1 MLALATTRQLCSA
14 LVAHYRRLQMAMTK
28 KEQAAMQAAI
38 DRADTLA
45 ALRWTGPVERDV
57 GIPLQGYSEG
67 WDYNAHSQR
76 VWVGWSAQ
84 TSHGTGAAP
93 IGGARHFNGSQGS
106 RRMFSTKAKA
116 LAAMRH
122 EMEQKAADNLMNVDR
137 QIASAIAA
145 DVAAPA
151 VGAA

>member
-1 MLALATTRQLCSA
+1 
-14 LVAHYRRLQMAMTK
+14 MAMTK

-38 DRADTLA
+38 DRAEKLA
-45 ALRWTGPVERDV
+45 ALRWTGSVDRDV
-57 GIPLQGYSEG
+57 GVPLQGYSEG

-76 VWVGWSAQ
+76 VWLGWSDQ
-84 TSHGTGAAP
+84 VTHGTGPAP
-93 IGGARHFNGSQGS
+93 KDRETRLSASKQS

-122 EMEQKAADNLMNVDR
+122 EIEQIAAADLMKVDR
-137 QIASAIAA
+137 QIAAA
-145 DVAAPA
+145 MQASEA